1 MTDDEL
7 KQRIVIVRP
16 QPNLQNIPIRTEEG
30 RRILDLFRRVVND
43 KSGEHRREEAK

>member
-1 MTDDEL
+1 MTDDQL

-16 QPNLQNIPIRTEEG
+16 QPNFQNIPVRTEEG

-43 KSGEHRREEAK
+43 KSGEHRREVKP